1 MSKELLEELAAEVEN
16 YEPPVDLLQKISE
29 STLEY
34 QELLK
39 EKKVVEEKLLVLNA
53 KIAEILETTI
63 PDLMFQARMKDYTMN
78 DGSSVE
84 VKNIIKASIKV
95 EDRQQAMDWFRSN
108 GYGDLIKNEVSVS
121 FGKGQDED
129 AEKAVKALEAQGF
142 QVSRSENI
150 HFMTLNAWAK
160 EQLEQGKPIPEDKG
174 VSLYLGTTAKIKEP
188 KEPKK

>member
-16 YEPPVDLLQKISE
+16 YVPPVDLLQQISE
-29 STLEY
+29 ATLEY
-34 QELLK
+34 QELTK
-39 EKKVVEEKLLVLNA
+39 EQKALEEKLLALKARISEV
-53 KIAEILETTI
+53 LETRI
-63 PDLMFQARMKDYTMN
+63 PDLMFQARLKDYTMN

-84 VKNIIKASIKV
+84 VKNIVKASIRV

-160 EQLEQGKPIPEDKG
+160 EQLEQGKPIPEDQG
-174 VSLYLGTTAKIKEP
+174 ISLYLGTTAKIKEP
-188 KEPKK
+188 KK